1 MRVLLIQ
8 RTLAPPGGGN
18 AVGAWMLHA
27 LAGTHEVGTLT
38 LRGWSPE
45 ETNAFY
51 GTAIPGG
58 VIRHVVPR
66 PWRWLALLSNDRLH
80 RLRRAALLRQAR
92 QLDSRYDLLITTD
105 DFGVFE
111 KPGIQYLNYPDG
123 TPRATPLA
131 ALVSLY
137 FRFCDW
143 WMGAPWSRA
152 ARNLTLANSRWTAT
166 RLAGA
171 GEMRVR
177 YPPVVDTGPG
187 EPWASRANAFLC
199 VGRFHPSKRIETV
212 MSIVQRLRA
221 HAIPDARLIIV
232 GSVVDAGYAHRL
244 RQAAARLGR
253 WIEFR
258 EDLSRSELN
267 TLMGRSRYGV
277 HAMEG
282 EHFGMAT
289 AEMVRAGCLVLAH
302 RSGGSIEV
310 VDGAAELLWVNE
322 DEAVARASALSR
334 DAALRQ
340 LLRARLRRHGS
351 QFSTERFVQDIRAIV
366 AERGSDQVS

>member
-27 LAGTHEVGTLT
+27 LAGTHDVDTLT
-38 LRGWSPE
+38 LCGWSPE

-51 GTAIPGG
+51 GTAIPEG
-58 VIRHVVPR
+58 VVRHVVAR
-66 PWRWLALLSNDRLH
+66 PWRWLALISNDRLH
-80 RLRRAALLRQAR
+80 RLRRAALLRRAR

-105 DFGVFE
+105 DFGAFE
-111 KPGIQYLNYPDG
+111 KPGIQYLNYPEG
-123 TPRATPLA
+123 TPRATALA

-143 WMGAPWSRA
+143 WMGVPWSRA

-166 RLAGA
+166 RLAGT
-171 GEMRVR
+171 GEMRVL
-177 YPPVVDTGPG
+177 YPPVVDTGCG

-232 GSVVDAGYAHRL
+232 GSVIDAGYAHRL
-244 RQAAARLGR
+244 TQAAARLGS

-267 TLMGRSRYGV
+267 ALMGRCRYGV
-277 HAMEG
+277 HAMED

-310 VDGAAELLWVNE
+310 VDGASELLWVNQ

-334 DAALRQ
+334 DAALRE
-340 LLRARLRRHGS
+340 LLRARLRRHEP
-351 QFSTERFVQDIRAIV
+351 QFSTERFVQNIRAIV
-366 AERGSDQVS
+366 AERGGGQVS

>member
-18 AVGAWMLHA
+18 AVGAWMLQA
-27 LAGTHEVGTLT
+27 LAGTHDVDTLT
-38 LRGWSPE
+38 LATWSPQ

-51 GTAIPGG
+51 GTAIPEG
-58 VIRHVVPR
+58 VTRHVVPR
-66 PWRWLALLSNDRLH
+66 PWRWLTWISNDRLH
-80 RLRRAALLRQAR
+80 RLRRAALLRHAR
-92 QLDSRYDLLITTD
+92 QLHSGYDLLIATD
-105 DFGVFE
+105 DFGAFE
-111 KPGIQYLNYPDG
+111 KPGIQYVNYPEG
-123 TPRATPLA
+123 TQRPTPLA
-131 ALVSLY
+131 ALVSQY

-143 WMGAPWSRA
+143 WMRVPWSVS
-152 ARNLTLANSRWTAT
+152 ARNLTLANSRWTAA

-171 GEMRVR
+171 GEMRVL

-187 EPWASRANAFLC
+187 EPWASRANTFLC
-199 VGRFHPSKRIETV
+199 AGRFHPSKRLETV

-232 GSVVDAGYAHRL
+232 GSVVNAGYAHGL
-244 RQAAARLGR
+244 KQAAARVGD

-267 TLMGRSRYGV
+267 ALMGQCRYGI
-277 HAMEG
+277 HAMAG

-310 VDGAAELLWVNE
+310 VDGASELLWDHE

-334 DAALRQ
+334 DAALRD
-340 LLRARLRRHGS
+340 LLRARLRRYGR

-366 AERGSDQVS
+366 AERERRQVS